1 MYRERLVATEVSSDN
16 GRQLRSLLLNY
27 NDFRHRKAAH
37 PLFASTL
44 EIADWQAQRLKATH
58 RDLYEHPGY
67 HTGLQFLL
75 TDLYAPSSMTARDDN
90 IDRVF
95 PKMVKWLPDHLL
107 GTLAGLVELNLITQK
122 LDLELAE
129 HLHAAGRA
137 MSTLTV
143 GEYCAAF
150 RQSRHLALRER
161 QLELIEDVGLQLDQY
176 VRNRTLGW
184 LLSMSRGPAEMAGL
198 SDLHGFLHR
207 GYNAFR
213 AMDDVDA
220 LIERLVTREQRVMAN
235 ILADHPEPFRLPA
248 DL

>member
-16 GRQLRSLLLNY
+16 GRQLRRLLLSY
-27 NDFRHRKAAH
+27 HDFRQRKAAH
-37 PLFASTL
+37 PLLANTL
-44 EIADWQAQRLKATH
+44 DIADWQAQRLKATH

-67 HTGLQFLL
+67 HTGLEFLL

-107 GTLAGLVELNLITQK
+107 ATLAGLVELNLLTQQ

-129 HLHAAGRA
+129 RLNAAGLA
-137 MSTLTV
+137 TETLTV
-143 GEYCAAF
+143 GQYCAAF
-150 RQSRHLALRER
+150 RQSRQLALRER
-161 QLELIEDVGLQLDQY
+161 QLELIEDVGLQLDRY

-207 GYNAFR
+207 GYSAFR
-213 AMDDVDA
+213 AMEDVDA
-220 LIERLVTREQRVMAN
+220 LIERLVTREHRVMAN
-235 ILADHPEPFRLPA
+235 ILANHPEPFRLPT